1 MLFSLEIFKDYA
13 ISCFK
18 GNTKIRS
25 NDLINSFTHKIEK
38 FTKIELIMERLKKK
52 KKKIKRK
59 LKITFLRN
67 LLKQHLI

>member
-38 FTKIELIMERLKKK
+38 FTQIELILERFKKK
-52 KKKIKRK
+52 KR
-59 LKITFLRN
+59 LKGS
-67 LLKQHLI
+67 

>member
-38 FTKIELIMERLKKK
+38 FTQIELILERFKK

-59 LKITFLRN
+59 RKITFQSN
-67 LLKQHLI
+67 LHKQHLI

>member
-38 FTKIELIMERLKKK
+38 FTQIELILERFKK